1 MAAKY
6 YILLILLCGLSII
19 SRGQD
24 NNIFIQK
31 LIDEGKVIKAVQE
44 WNADEN
50 PLLFVYYSSD
60 SSDAV
65 DGLPFP
71 VFSFY
76 QRDSTGNFQEIYRDS
91 IGDGLVGFYQ
101 TSEYQGNLI
110 TIWIAGSAY
119 HFKVFSYVNGT
130 VHLVQEA
137 GSKVMPELVKPDFR
151 SEYKIIYTHIRM
163 DIDEKTGNGDFVP
176 CGTEIYTW
184 KKDHY
189 EEIDVPYRNRYN
201 FYKKK

>member
-6 YILLILLCGLSII
+6 YFLFFLLRGLSII
-19 SRGQD
+19 ARGQD
-24 NNIFIQK
+24 NNIFIQN

-44 WNADEN
+44 WNADEK

-60 SSDAV
+60 SI
-65 DGLPFP
+65 GGFPFP
-71 VFSFY
+71 VISFY

-91 IGDGLVGFYQ
+91 IGYGLVGFYQ
-101 TSEYQGNLI
+101 TSEYKGNLI

-119 HFKVFSYVNGT
+119 NFKVFSYVNGA

-151 SEYKIIYTHIRM
+151 SEYKIINTHIEM
-163 DIDEKTGNGDFVP
+163 EIDEKTGNGDFVP
-176 CGTEIYTW
+176 CGTEVYTW

-189 EEIDVPYRNRYN
+189 EEIDVPYKNRYN
-201 FYKKK
+201 YYKQK